1 MMMKNPLS
9 EPGLSY
15 IILLMLMS
23 SFGFNHYSLK
33 KYAVENQFP
42 IEEYNSVR

>member
-23 SFGFNHYSLK
+23 SFGFNHYALK